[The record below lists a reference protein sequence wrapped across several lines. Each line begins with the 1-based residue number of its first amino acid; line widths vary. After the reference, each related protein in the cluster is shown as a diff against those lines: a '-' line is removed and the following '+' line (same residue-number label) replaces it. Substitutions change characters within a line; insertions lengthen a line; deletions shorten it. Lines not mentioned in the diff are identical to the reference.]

1 MTANEI
7 KIKSGT
13 SVKDILG
20 KIVRNQLFIPL
31 VALLLLI
38 LFNLVTDP
46 GFFKIALESNSD
58 GNMVLSG
65 NLITMIDYASEL
77 VILAIGMTLVTS
89 ASGGQD
95 ISVGAT
101 IAIAGSTV
109 LRIVKTQ
116 SPDISGAKFAGIII
130 GSFLLCVLVSAIF
143 GAFNGALVAFFKI
156 QPMVATLILFT
167 AGRSIAAWINNNDN
181 ISINDKR
188 FSYFGNFIPGVAV
201 PTPVFITVLCLIVIA
216 IVLKVTNLRL
226 YSQAV
231 GINASSSRLNG
242 INPKVIKL
250 LTFIILGICVAVCGF
265 IKVSRTS
272 SITYSV
278 IANNIEMDAILAV
291 ALGGNNLGGGK
302 FNLTASVLGAYV
314 IQFLTTTLY
323 KFKEIDS
330 SSISAYKAVVVIIL
344 IIISAPIVRRKIDD
358 MKNRREAA
366 RAEAEALKAEA
377 EALKA
382 AAAEAESIEA
392 ASAEAGKETI

>member
-1 MTANEI
+1 MSTNTNI
-7 KIKSGT
+7 KTPRSF
-13 SVKDILG
+13 KDIFG
-20 KIVRNQLFIPL
+20 AIIRNQLFIPI
-31 VALLLLI
+31 VALLLLVI
-38 LFNLVTDP
+38 FNLATDP
-46 GFFKIALESNSD
+46 GFFEVVLKPSST
-58 GNMVLSG
+58 GNLILSG
-65 NLITMIDYASEL
+65 NLITIIDNASEL
-77 VILAIGMTLVTS
+77 AILAIGMTLVTS

-95 ISVGAT
+95 ISVGAA
-101 IAIAGSTV
+101 IAIAGSVV
-109 LRIVKTQ
+109 LRIVKGY
-116 SPDISGAKFAGIII
+116 SPDIPGSTLALVLTGA
-130 GSFLLCVLVSAIF
+130 FLLCVLVSAAF

-181 ISINDKR
+181 ISINDPR
-188 FSYFGNFIPGVAV
+188 FGYFGNFIPGIPI
-201 PTPVFITVLCLIVIA
+201 PTPVFITVICLVVIA

-242 INPKVIKL
+242 INPKMIKL
-250 LTFIILGICVAVCGF
+250 LTFVILGVCVAVCGF

-302 FNLTASVLGAYV
+302 FNLTASVIGAYV

-330 SSISAYKAVVVIIL
+330 SSISAYKAVVVILL
-344 IIISAPIVRRKIDD
+344 IIISSPFVRKKIDD
-358 MKNRREAA
+358 IKNRREAA
-366 RAEAEALKAEA
+366 KAEALT
-377 EALKA
+377 
-382 AAAEAESIEA
+382 
-392 ASAEAGKETI
+392 GKESV

>member
-1 MTANEI
+1 MTDNNV
-7 KIKSGT
+7 KSK
-13 SVKDILG
+13 SSASEILG
-20 KIVRNQLFIPL
+20 KIIRNQLFIPL
-31 VALLLLI
+31 VALTLLVI
-38 LFNLVTDP
+38 FNLITDP
-46 GFFKIALESNSD
+46 GFFKIALEPSST
-58 GNMVLSG
+58 GNLILSG
-65 NLITMIDYASEL
+65 NLITIIDNASEL

-109 LRIVKTQ
+109 LRIVKGY
-116 SPDISGAKFAGIII
+116 SPDIPGSQFALMII
-130 GSFLLCVLVSAIF
+130 GSFLLCVVVSAIF

-188 FSYFGNFIPGVAV
+188 FGYFGNFIPGIPV
-201 PTPVFITVLCLIVIA
+201 PTPVFITVICLIVIA
-216 IVLKVTNLRL
+216 LVLKFTNLRL
-226 YSQAV
+226 YSQSV

-242 INPKVIKL
+242 INPKMIKL
-250 LTFIILGICVAVCGF
+250 LTFVILGVCVAVCGF

-330 SSISAYKAVVVIIL
+330 SSISAYKAVVVILL
-344 IIISAPIVRRKIDD
+344 IIISAPIVRKWFDD
-358 MKNRREAA
+358 MKNRRQAA
-366 RAEAEALKAEA
+366 KAEA
-377 EALKA
+377 AV
-382 AAAEAESIEA
+382 
-392 ASAEAGKETI
+392 GKEKV

>member
-1 MTANEI
+1 MTTNVSALKPQPSAKE
-7 KIKSGT
+7 
-13 SVKDILG
+13 VLG

-31 VALLLLI
+31 VALFLLI
-38 LFNLVTDP
+38 AFNLVTDP
-46 GFFKIALESNSD
+46 GFFKVSLEPNSA
-58 GNMVLSG
+58 GNLVLSG

-130 GSFLLCVLVSAIF
+130 VSFLLCVVVSALF

-188 FSYFGNFIPGVAV
+188 FGYFGNFIPGIAI
-201 PTPVFITVLCLIVIA
+201 PTPVFITVICLIVIA

-250 LTFIILGICVAVCGF
+250 LTFIILGVCVAVCGF

-330 SSISAYKAVVVIIL
+330 SSISAYKAVVVILL
-344 IIISAPIVRRKIDD
+344 IIISSPFVRRWIDD
-358 MKNRREAA
+358 MKNKREAA
-366 RAEAEALKAEA
+366 KKDLAMA
-377 EALKA
+377 
-382 AAAEAESIEA
+382 A
-392 ASAEAGKETI
+392 ASADEALNNIESETGKESV

>member
-1 MTANEI
+1 MTESATNNS
-7 KIKSGT
+7 KSSAKG
-13 SVKDILG
+13 ILL

-31 VALLLLI
+31 AALLLLV
-38 LFNLVTDP
+38 LFNLFTDP
-46 GFFKIALESNSD
+46 GFFDIVLKPSSTGSLI
-58 GNMVLSG
+58 LSG
-65 NLITMIDYASEL
+65 NLITIIDNASEL

-116 SPDISGAKFAGIII
+116 ASDIPGGKFAGIII
-130 GSFLLCVLVSAIF
+130 ISFLLCVAVSAAF

-188 FSYFGNFIPGVAV
+188 FGYFGNFIPGIPV
-201 PTPVFITVLCLIVIA
+201 PTPVFITVICLIVIA
-216 IVLKVTNLRL
+216 VVLKLTNLRL
-226 YSQAV
+226 YSQSV

-242 INPKVIKL
+242 INPKMIKL
-250 LTFIILGICVAVCGF
+250 LTFVILGVCVAVCGF

-302 FNLTASVLGAYV
+302 FNLTASVIGAYV

-330 SSISAYKAVVVIIL
+330 SSISAYKAVVVILL
-344 IIISAPIVRRKIDD
+344 IIISSPYIRKRFDD
-358 MKNRREAA
+358 LKNKRLAA
-366 RAEAEALKAEA
+366 KAQA
-377 EALKA
+377 NV
-382 AAAEAESIEA
+382 
-392 ASAEAGKETI
+392 GKEAN

>member
-1 MTANEI
+1 MTSIEPTI
-7 KIKSGT
+7 KPVLTIKE
-13 SVKDILG
+13 VLI

-31 VALLLLI
+31 VALLLLVI
-38 LFNLVTDP
+38 FNLLTDP
-46 GFFKIALESNSD
+46 GFFKIALEPNSD
-58 GNMVLSG
+58 GNLVLSG

-116 SPDISGAKFAGIII
+116 SPDIPGSKFAGVIIF
-130 GSFLLCVLVSAIF
+130 SFLLCVVVSAIF

-181 ISINDKR
+181 ISITDKR
-188 FSYFGNFIPGVAV
+188 FSYFGNFIPGIAV
-201 PTPVFITVLCLIVIA
+201 PTPVFITVICLIVIA

-231 GINASSSRLNG
+231 GINSSSSRLNG
-242 INPKVIKL
+242 INPKMIKL
-250 LTFIILGICVAVCGF
+250 LTFVILGICVAVCGF

-302 FNLTASVLGAYV
+302 FNLSASVLGAYV

-330 SSISAYKAVVVIIL
+330 SSISAYKAVVVILL
-344 IIISAPIVRRKIDD
+344 IIISSPFVRKLFEDQ
-358 MKNRREAA
+358 KNKREAA
-366 RAEAEALKAEA
+366 KA

-382 AAAEAESIEA
+382 AA
-392 ASAEAGKETI
+392 GKESV